1 MYRKYNQNIPQFLV
15 NRPRHLVV
23 HCMERWEVAKNIPK
37 SHITIIDDVTG
48 EFKVKSQLEQ
58 TVRYNLQFGDPS
70 SMPKCECPDWL
81 QTFLPCKHFLAIFH
95 HLPAWQ
101 WDSLP
106 TSYRESP
113 LLLLDD
119 DVMKERP
126 HAAVT
131 QANDNNHEDENCNNQ
146 DMGQL
151 AESSTEEHVLP
162 LQQPGKQPRNQAT
175 KCREVLQ
182 QLRNL
187 SFLVHDPEA
196 LALLHTT
203 LCKALIDLQQFVP
216 KEDGI
221 LLEAPKANSRKRSA
235 TPLPCTQKTS
245 NPLPCKKAKK
255 NKFSGRVGEV
265 ANTMKKTYNI
275 SSTLEEIT
283 ATNQKMAHIP
293 YGDAGLP
300 VDVGQSNTSA
310 ADDYKSA
317 FQEDKEVEGILG
329 QVELEMSSDCD
340 TTDTQKH
347 EHQNKEMTGQE
358 INSDNSKDET
368 CDSHAED
375 DDIVIT
381 GEGTCRVQ
389 KHKNRVMCEDEF
401 NIIKTGQM
409 LTDTSINVAQNF
421 LHNQFPYV
429 DGLEDTVLGP
439 TFQFSIAGGE
449 FVQVLHDGGLHWI
462 CVSNI
467 GCAKG
472 VVKCFDSYNNRGYIK
487 KYVGKQVA
495 SIIRELSPQ
504 LTVRITAVQQQ
515 QNGTDCG
522 VFALAYA
529 TSLLHGQDP
538 ESVTYDTSKLRSHL
552 LHCLHQGH
560 MSPFPL
566 TETKHDRC
574 KTKDVA
580 LILYC
585 SCRMPWQKA
594 DDSDPAMQM
603 AQCDNCL
610 EWFHRCC
617 ENIPDNVFVNNSFW
631 ECYKC
636 HKKG

>member
-1 MYRKYNQNIPQFLV
+1 ML
-15 NRPRHLVV
+15 RP
-23 HCMERWEVAKNIPK
+23 
-37 SHITIIDDVTG
+37 
-48 EFKVKSQLEQ
+48 
-58 TVRYNLQFGDPS
+58 
-70 SMPKCECPDWL
+70 
-81 QTFLPCKHFLAIFH
+81 
-95 HLPAWQ
+95 
-101 WDSLP
+101 
-106 TSYRESP
+106 
-113 LLLLDD
+113 
-119 DVMKERP
+119 
-126 HAAVT
+126 
-131 QANDNNHEDENCNNQ
+131 
-146 DMGQL
+146 
-151 AESSTEEHVLP
+151 
-162 LQQPGKQPRNQAT
+162 
-175 KCREVLQ
+175 
-182 QLRNL
+182 
-187 SFLVHDPEA
+187 
-196 LALLHTT
+196 
-203 LCKALIDLQQFVP
+203 
-216 KEDGI
+216 
-221 LLEAPKANSRKRSA
+221 
-235 TPLPCTQKTS
+235 
-245 NPLPCKKAKK
+245 
-255 NKFSGRVGEV
+255 
-265 ANTMKKTYNI
+265 
-275 SSTLEEIT
+275 
-283 ATNQKMAHIP
+283 
-293 YGDAGLP
+293 
-300 VDVGQSNTSA
+300 
-310 ADDYKSA
+310 
-317 FQEDKEVEGILG
+317 
-329 QVELEMSSDCD
+329 
-340 TTDTQKH
+340 
-347 EHQNKEMTGQE
+347 
-358 INSDNSKDET
+358 
-368 CDSHAED
+368 
-375 DDIVIT
+375 
-381 GEGTCRVQ
+381 
-389 KHKNRVMCEDEF
+389 
-401 NIIKTGQM
+401 
-409 LTDTSINVAQNF
+409 QNF

-529 TSLLHGQDP
+529 TSLLNGQDP

-552 LHCLHQGH
+552 LHWLHQGH